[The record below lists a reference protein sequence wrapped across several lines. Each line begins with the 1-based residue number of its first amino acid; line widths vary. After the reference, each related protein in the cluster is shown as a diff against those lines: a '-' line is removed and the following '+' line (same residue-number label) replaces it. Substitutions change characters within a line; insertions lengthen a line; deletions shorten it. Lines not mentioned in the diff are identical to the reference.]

1 MLCIVE
7 AMTRLGFYTDED
19 DLILVVDPLISL
31 LDGSLDII
39 DLDQLNRM
47 TASLTNSVEENP
59 QQDKPQQN
67 LSKSFLMANKEDSEE
82 DLLRARRYKI
92 NETNLLLN
100 DTKIQ
105 ILNILQRILDI

>member
-47 TASLTNSVEENP
+47 NASLTNSVEE
-59 QQDKPQQN
+59 KPQQ
-67 LSKSFLMANKEDSEE
+67 
-82 DLLRARRYKI
+82 
-92 NETNLLLN
+92 
-100 DTKIQ
+100 
-105 ILNILQRILDI
+105 